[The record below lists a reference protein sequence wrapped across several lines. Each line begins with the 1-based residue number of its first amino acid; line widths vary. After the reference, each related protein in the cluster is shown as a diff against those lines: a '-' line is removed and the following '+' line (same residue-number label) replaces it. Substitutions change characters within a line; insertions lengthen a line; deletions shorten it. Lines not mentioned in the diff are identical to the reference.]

1 MKIYVKKI
9 DFTRL
14 NCATDDGRYSLKK
27 EGEFTEA
34 IKMKHLGD
42 TSGGD
47 LYGVFYCADFRKVFI
62 LDRWA
67 QTFRQFDGWA
77 PVNV

>member
-1 MKIYVKKI
+1 
-9 DFTRL
+9 
-14 NCATDDGRYSLKK
+14 
-27 EGEFTEA
+27 
-34 IKMKHLGD
+34 MKHLGD